1 MIMKYIIEPL
11 VELYARVCN
20 PRASRAYMSII
31 QRLVVSTD
39 EVVELKHKLAETE
52 DALKAMHEENGLLW
66 DQLDE
71 VRNADRALK
80 TQLSTAMED
89 AYFRNLKPI
98 GDA

>member
-1 MIMKYIIEPL
+1 MIMKYVIEPL
-11 VELYARVCN
+11 VELYARVFN

-31 QRLVVSTD
+31 QRLVESTD
-39 EVVELKHKLAETE
+39 EVVELKHRLTETE